1 MEEAFSVRDKF
12 IDVKYGCF
20 FSLSPYLLDPFSM
33 FWHFARVYALDKMNL
48 SGEKLLKIHIDNEVL
63 RLKSEFRSIQFSSVG
78 YGTVQLWITVSW
90 KVNIWYEHCSLNSH
104 VCGSGNTPVI
114 WNEMFRLIHVS

>member
-20 FSLSPYLLDPFSM
+20 FFALSPYLLDPFSM

-48 SGEKLLKIHIDNEVL
+48 SCEKLLKIHIDNEVL
-63 RLKSEFRSIQFSSVG
+63 RLKNEFRSIQFSSVR
-78 YGTVQLWITVSW
+78 YGTVRLWITVSW
-90 KVNIWYEHCSLNSH
+90 KVNEWYEQPCMWNRKYSSKMKWNVPINS
-104 VCGSGNTPVI
+104 CELS
-114 WNEMFRLIHVS
+114 